1 VSVLANLAAGYRA
14 GRARRKGSESR
25 ALVPYSNNRGVV
37 PYDNRAPQWVSP
49 EPAHYQPFEPV
60 GVERLLPAPGVRIE
74 TSGRARISVY
84 DGLIVITD
92 YGR

>member
-1 VSVLANLAAGYRA
+1 MVMGLIRNLRAGYDA
-14 GRARRKGSESR
+14 GRNRRNGNESR
-25 ALVPYSNNRGVV
+25 ALVPYSNNRDVV
-37 PYDNRAPQWVSP
+37 PYYDD
-49 EPAHYQPFEPV
+49 QPFEPV
-60 GVERLLPAPGVRIE
+60 GIERLLPAPGIRIE